1 MTSII
6 LLLAHRLD
14 SRNILRPFTE
24 SNGIPHVLQAAN
36 RNLGTVRASGRSPN
50 GAYPT
55 ASGKELYSDVVEGKV
70 DGLINVE
77 RRDNGAMQI
86 SGALIWMAIAIVAL
100 AIEATNLN
108 LIFLFGGLA
117 ALLAGTLAAL
127 GVPPVGQILGFAVAA
142 LLIPALLRPRLLR
155 RLGSVGV
162 LSRTD
167 ALIGQMARVTKAID
181 PVSEPGRVLVQ
192 GHDWAASSTEP
203 ILEGALVEV
212 LGSDG
217 IVLLVAPVAVLPSGG
232 NY

>member
-1 MTSII
+1 
-6 LLLAHRLD
+6 
-14 SRNILRPFTE
+14 
-24 SNGIPHVLQAAN
+24 
-36 RNLGTVRASGRSPN
+36 
-50 GAYPT
+50 
-55 ASGKELYSDVVEGKV
+55 
-70 DGLINVE
+70 
-77 RRDNGAMQI
+77 MQI

-127 GVPPVGQILGFAVAA
+127 GVPPFGQILGFALAA

-203 ILEGALVEV
+203 IFEGALVEV

-217 IVLLVAPVAVLPSGG
+217 IVLLVAPVAELPSGG